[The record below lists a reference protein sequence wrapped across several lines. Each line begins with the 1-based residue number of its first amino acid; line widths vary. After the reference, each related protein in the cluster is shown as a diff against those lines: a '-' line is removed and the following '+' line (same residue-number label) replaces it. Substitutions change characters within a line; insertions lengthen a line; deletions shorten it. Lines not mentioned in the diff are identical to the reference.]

1 MKKKKKEK
9 DNDKKRKSFF
19 SQKEKGPIITIK
31 TSLKSIL
38 KDYKINHKSRNN
50 NFCRNICIDSNKG
63 EKQCRSIVFT

>member
-9 DNDKKRKSFF
+9 DKDKKRKSFF

-38 KDYKINHKSRNN
+38 KDYKSNYSIINKLV
-50 NFCRNICIDSNKG
+50 IDCND
-63 EKQCRSIVFT
+63 IVIRTYQFIRLYLL